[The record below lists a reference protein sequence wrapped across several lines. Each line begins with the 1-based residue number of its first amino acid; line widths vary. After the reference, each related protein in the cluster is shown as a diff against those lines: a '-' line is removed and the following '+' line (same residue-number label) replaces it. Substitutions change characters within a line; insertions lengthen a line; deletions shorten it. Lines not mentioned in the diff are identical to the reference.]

1 MPTPQTPPTIVWF
14 RQDLRLDDQP
24 ALRRAV
30 ERGGPVI
37 PFYLHSPAD
46 EGPWAMG
53 GASCWWLHRSLTSL
67 SASLAERGCPLVIRT
82 GRAIDEIPALVAET
96 GADAVVAGRRFEP
109 AAIEVEGQLR
119 EALKRKR
126 VSLDLVE
133 TQLLHVT
140 ESIRTGGGSP
150 YKVYTPFSR
159 NCRKATPPGK
169 PVAAPELPRLARAP
183 KSESIAKLG
192 LLPKDRGEPAW
203 DVEFPKIWQPG
214 EAGAKARLDRFL
226 AKPIA
231 TYGTDRDLP
240 DVDGTSGLSAHL
252 HFGEISI
259 RRIWH
264 AVEIAIA
271 RRNDE
276 AFTVEAEKFRA
287 ELLWREFAHHV
298 LVHFPRTDLA
308 PLRPEFARFP
318 WRKDS
323 ASLAAWKRGLTGYPL
338 VDAGMRQL
346 RATGW
351 MHNRVRMVVASFLV
365 KHLLLP
371 WQDGA
376 RWFWDNLVD
385 ADLASNSLG
394 WQWSAGCGA
403 DAAPYFR
410 IFNPVSQ
417 GEKFDP
423 DARYIRRWV
432 PELAKLPTKLVHAP
446 WTAPAPTLANAGV
459 ALGKT
464 YPKPIVDH
472 AKARE
477 RALGA
482 LSTISKGKVA
492 AGGEA

>member
-1 MPTPQTPPTIVWF
+1 MPAAPTIVWF

-24 ALRRAV
+24 ALVRAV

-37 PFYLHSPAD
+37 ALHLFAPED
-46 EGPWAMG
+46 EGPWAPG
-53 GASCWWLHRSLTSL
+53 GASRWWLHRSLASL

-82 GRAIDEIPALVAET
+82 GRAVEAIPKLVDET

-109 AAIEVEGQLR
+109 AAIEVERELR

-133 TQLLHVT
+133 TQLLLVT

-159 NCRKATPPGK
+159 ACRKAMPSGK
-169 PVAAPELPRLARAP
+169 PLGVPNLPKLDRAP
-183 KSESIAKLG
+183 KGESIAKLG
-192 LLPKDRGEPAW
+192 LLPKDRGEPDW
-203 DVEFPKIWQPG
+203 DAAFPARWQPG
-214 EAGAKARLDRFL
+214 ETGARARLDRFL
-226 AKPIA
+226 AGPVGR
-231 TYGTDRDLP
+231 YGTDRDLP
-240 DVDGTSGLSAHL
+240 DLDGTSSLSPHL

-264 AVEIAIA
+264 ATGLAIS
-271 RRNDE
+271 RKTDE
-276 AFTVEAEKFRA
+276 TFVTEVEKFRS

-298 LVHFPRTDLA
+298 LVHFPRTDLE
-308 PLRPEFARFP
+308 PLRPEFAKFP
-318 WRKDS
+318 WRKD
-323 ASLAAWKRGLTGYPL
+323 AKALDAWRRGRTGYPL

-346 RATGW
+346 WQTGW

-371 WQDGA
+371 WQEGA
-376 RWFWDNLVD
+376 RWFWDTLVD
-385 ADLASNSLG
+385 ADLANNSLG

-432 PELAKLPTKLVHAP
+432 PELAKVPAKLVHAP
-446 WTAPAPTLANAGV
+446 WLASPAALAPAGV
-459 ALGKT
+459 TLGKT
-464 YPKPIVDH
+464 YPRPIVEH
-472 AKARE
+472 GMARE
-477 RALGA
+477 RALSA
-482 LSTISKGKVA
+482 LSTIAKGKVPA
-492 AGGEA
+492 GAGGDA